1 LGAFFLGYDR
11 FEMSEA
17 TVEGAENSED
27 AAEQEK
33 PQDDNE
39 SEWSAFYDDEGR
51 MYYCNDK
58 TGESSWEAP
67 EKFNP
72 APPQD
77 EGEPVSSDKAEE
89 ASTEA
94 MPQETT
100 GGQQSA
106 WVAYEDDEGREYFF
120 NTVTEETTW
129 EKPADF
135 TRDGSAEETAQAS
148 TPTME
153 SPTVKNEEPTTPTSS
168 DEQPVDS
175 EAEADTFEED
185 KKEEE
190 EEAVEESI
198 DPAIQRLQDAEKAL
212 NQPDAIMEPGA
223 MSHVTEVVS
232 SDGGKPERAI
242 QALSRSYFGTTGV
255 CGLLGR
261 WLADLKSQSASP
273 DEVDPEKRQVK
284 QSKVFRTTAN
294 DVRKMA
300 QDVINRISREKFTN
314 QGGDDILNLSKNEVA
329 FLEEMMDSPR
339 WRALLIDLSA
349 TNKDSAMLRYC
360 LKSISKRGHHREIA
374 RRIDQSDH
382 FAVFDAMLASELAV
396 VGKIAVSACHEKDTA
411 ISLDELVGDLRRTC
425 TSTAYTYIYAL
436 EVSRLVVYEND
447 SSLADS
453 ASLFVSIGFEAPYFY
468 SQRQVVIEKRKRITV
483 LPACSKKMG
492 KA

>member
-1 LGAFFLGYDR
+1 
-11 FEMSEA
+11 MSEA
-17 TVEGAENSED
+17 TVEGTENNES
-27 AAEQEK
+27 AAEQEEL
-33 PQDDNE
+33 QDDNE

-51 MYYCNDK
+51 MYYCNEK
-58 TGESSWEAP
+58 TGESSWDAP

-89 ASTEA
+89 ASSEA

-106 WVAYEDDEGREYFF
+106 WLAYEDDEGREYFF

-129 EKPADF
+129 EKPADL
-135 TRDGSAEETAQAS
+135 TLDGSAEETAQAS
-148 TPTME
+148 TPIME
-153 SPTVKNEEPTTPTSS
+153 SPTVNDEEPTSPTSS
-168 DEQPVDS
+168 DEQPVES
-175 EAEADTFEED
+175 SAEADTFEED

-190 EEAVEESI
+190 EEEEIVEESI
-198 DPAIQRLQDAEKAL
+198 DPAIQRLQDAEMAL
-212 NQPDAIMEPGA
+212 NQPDAIMEPGV

-232 SDGGKPERAI
+232 SNDGNPERAI
-242 QALSRSYFGTTGV
+242 QALSKSYFGTTAA

-261 WLADLKSQSASP
+261 WLADLKSQSEAP
-273 DEVDPEKRQVK
+273 DEVDPEKLQVK
-284 QSKVFRTTAN
+284 QSKVFRSTAN
-294 DVRKMA
+294 DMRKMA
-300 QDVINRISREKFTN
+300 QDVINRISRERFTN

-436 EVSRLVVYEND
+436 EVSR
-447 SSLADS
+447 
-453 ASLFVSIGFEAPYFY
+453 SLFMKTTGHCLIALLFLYP
-468 SQRQVVIEKRKRITV
+468 
-483 LPACSKKMG
+483 
-492 KA
+492 